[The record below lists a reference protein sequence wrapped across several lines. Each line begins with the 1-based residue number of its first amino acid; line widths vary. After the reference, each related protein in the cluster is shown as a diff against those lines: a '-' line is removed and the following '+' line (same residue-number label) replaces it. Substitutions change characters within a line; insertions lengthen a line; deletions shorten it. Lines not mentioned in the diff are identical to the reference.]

1 MNNKRNLKQTVAA
14 AAGIVGLAVYGI
26 TSATGYLAASATNP
40 LPIVCTVVSLA
51 CVAALLFAGGKLP
64 ALVRDLLRAVAALG
78 LIASFAVFAMARVPL
93 AADVYFI
100 PVNYPAAEA
109 NALHT
114 SIVGVAAYLV
124 GVAALIADA
133 FTAKD

>member
-1 MNNKRNLKQTVAA
+1 MNKKLNPKQILAA

-26 TSATGYLAASATNP
+26 TSTTGYLAASATNP
-40 LPIVCTVVSLA
+40 LPAVCTVVSLV
-51 CVAALLFAGGKLP
+51 CVAALLFAGGRLP
-64 ALVRDLLRAVAALG
+64 ALARDLLRIVAALG
-78 LIASFAVFAMARVPL
+78 LIASFAVFALARVPL

-100 PVNYPAAEA
+100 PVNYPATEA

-124 GVAALIADA
+124 GIVALIVDA
-133 FTAKD
+133 FSAKD

>member
-1 MNNKRNLKQTVAA
+1 MNKKLNLKQILAA
-14 AAGIVGLAVYGI
+14 AAGIVGLAVYGV
-26 TSATGYLAASATNP
+26 TSTTGYLAASATDP
-40 LPIVCTVVSLA
+40 LPIVCSLASLA

-64 ALVRDLLRAVAALG
+64 ALARDLLRAVAALG
-78 LIASFAVFAMARVPL
+78 FIASFAILALARVPL

-109 NALHT
+109 DALHT
-114 SIVGVAAYLV
+114 SIVGVAGYLV
-124 GVAALIADA
+124 GIIALIADA

>member
-64 ALVRDLLRAVAALG
+64 ALVRDLLRAVAAQIG
-78 LIASFAVFAMARVPL
+78 RAHV
-93 AADVYFI
+93 
-100 PVNYPAAEA
+100 
-109 NALHT
+109 
-114 SIVGVAAYLV
+114 
-124 GVAALIADA
+124 
-133 FTAKD
+133 